1 MKKAI
6 LVVALLALLETACVG
21 QEIRGVWVTSWS
33 RGFITAD
40 EADATI
46 AAAKKAGMNA
56 LFVEVRKCADAYYYS
71 RIEPRAPEI
80 EPGFDPLGYIIKKA
94 HAEGMQV
101 HAWVVIYRAYSGP
114 RSGPT
119 DPNHIVNKHPE
130 WVLLS
135 DTGRNYAGEGIY
147 LDPGIPEVREYIA
160 SVLEDLVKRYNVDGV
175 QYDYVR
181 YPGRNWGYSELALKH
196 YYADTGATEK
206 PRPDDPKWLQWRRDQ
221 VTAFVKLARDKMK
234 AVNPNIQIS
243 ASTICYGNTSSDWT
257 KTEPYAG
264 VLQDWKLWMEKGY
277 IDINIPMNYR
287 SERSASAAKAFRTW
301 VINSERW
308 SGGRPVL
315 QGIYASSNPPE
326 DVIKQIEFTRK
337 AGQEGFVIF
346 AFNQGRRR
354 DSNAEVYGA
363 ALGIAPRLAVNE
375 PPVCSAMKE

>member
-1 MKKAI
+1 MQKVIVFA
-6 LVVALLALLETACVG
+6 ALAAALASACVG

-33 RGFITAD
+33 SGFITAD

-80 EPGFDPLGYIIKKA
+80 QRGFDPLGYIVKKA

-119 DPNHIVNKHPE
+119 DPNHVINKHPE
-130 WVLLS
+130 WVMLN
-135 DTGRNYAGEGIY
+135 DAGRSYAGEGMY

-196 YYADTGATEK
+196 YYADTGATERPK
-206 PRPDDPKWLQWRRDQ
+206 PDDPKWMQWRRDQ

-234 AVNPNIQIS
+234 AVNPNLQIS
-243 ASTICYGNTSSDWT
+243 ASTICYGSTSSDWT

-301 VINSERW
+301 VLNSGKW

-315 QGIYASSNPPE
+315 QGIYASSNPPQ
-326 DVIKQIEFTRK
+326 DVVKQIEFTRK

-354 DSNAEVYGA
+354 DSNAEAYGV
-363 ALGIAPRLAVNE
+363 ALGPAPRLPVNE
-375 PPVCSAMKE
+375 PPVCTAIKE